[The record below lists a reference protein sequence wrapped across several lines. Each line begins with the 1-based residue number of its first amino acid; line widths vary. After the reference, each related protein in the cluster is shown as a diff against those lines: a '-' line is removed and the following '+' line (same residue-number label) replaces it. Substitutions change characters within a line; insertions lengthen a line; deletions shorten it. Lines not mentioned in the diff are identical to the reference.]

1 MIGFVSFVLLIKE
14 TWKALVYFLRW
25 DGFLEVHFSLAFL
38 TVEKLNLLFGLFFE
52 FLARISYIYC

>member
-1 MIGFVSFVLLIKE
+1 MIGFVPFVLLIKE

-38 TVEKLNLLFGLFFE
+38 TVEKLNLLFGLFF
-52 FLARISYIYC
+52 